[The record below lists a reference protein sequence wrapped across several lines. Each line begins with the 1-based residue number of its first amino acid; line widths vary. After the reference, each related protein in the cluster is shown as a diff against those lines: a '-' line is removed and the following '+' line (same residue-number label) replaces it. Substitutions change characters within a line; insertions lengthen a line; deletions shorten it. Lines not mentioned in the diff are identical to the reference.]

1 MDETIYK
8 EARDFLDPIYSNV
21 PLLDDR
27 PFITLTFAQSLDGK
41 IAKQG
46 QQILISGRESMAM
59 THRLRTLHDGI
70 LVGIGTALVDNP
82 QLNARYVLAAST
94 AIKQPQ
100 PIVLDPFMKL
110 PSNCKLIDNYQN
122 DKGKQ
127 PWLVV
132 SEKALVEQTDKKAVL
147 DKAGV
152 KFIPVKA
159 LENGQL
165 PLKEVFKALKANNIH
180 TLMIEGGSR
189 IIQSCLKDEWNQL
202 IITTAPMFIG
212 SEGVPAIKDNDA
224 MPTLNNVQYQIMGR
238 DNVLAATK

>member
-1 MDETIYK
+1 MDETVYT
-8 EARDFLDPIYSNV
+8 EARDFLDPIYSNIS
-21 PLLDDR
+21 LLDDR

-46 QQILISGRESMAM
+46 QQVLISGKESMAM

-82 QLNARYVLAAST
+82 QLNARYLSADT

-110 PSNCKLIDNYQN
+110 PTNCKLIGNYQH
-122 DKGKQ
+122 GAGEQ

-132 SEKALVEQTDKKAVL
+132 SEKAFVEETDKRVVL
-147 DKAGV
+147 EKAGV

-159 LENGQL
+159 LENGRL
-165 PLKEVFKALKANNIH
+165 PLSEVFKALKANGIH

-189 IIQSCLKDEWNQL
+189 IIQSCLTDAWDQL

-212 SEGVPAIKDNDA
+212 SDGVPAIQDSND
-224 MPTLNNVQYQIMGR
+224 MPKLSNIKYQVMGR
-238 DNVLAATK
+238 DSVLAATK